1 MTASVS
7 RLPRP
12 RAPKPPRPLGTEG
25 SAAWKRVWGLRT
37 TWIDPERDLE
47 HVLLLCESIDER
59 VGLRVKVLRD
69 PSDWRGRTA
78 LRNLDQ
84 QIADLIGRLGLNP
97 TERQQLTVTEEPRG
111 KLAELRRVRDSG

>member
-1 MTASVS
+1 
-7 RLPRP
+7 
-12 RAPKPPRPLGTEG
+12 
-25 SAAWKRVWGLRT
+25 VWGLRT
-37 TWIDPERDLE
+37 TWIDIDRDLE

-69 PSDWRGRTA
+69 PNDWRGRTA

-97 TERQQLTVTEEPRG
+97 TERQQLTVVEEPRG
-111 KLAELRRVRDSG
+111 KLAELRRVRDGDS

>member
-1 MTASVS
+1 
-7 RLPRP
+7 
-12 RAPKPPRPLGTEG
+12 
-25 SAAWKRVWGLRT
+25 VWGLRT